1 MQTWKNRFRHMKIKN
16 KLSILI
22 AFIVA
27 MTFAFALIVQQYAF
41 SVYDEQLYVKSSRVL
56 YLSSSAIEKE
66 LERLEQLSFN
76 IITDT
81 QIQSQLKSIAQSD
94 SDYDRLTLRKHMVD
108 RLLTYVGS
116 EPSLYSIHMVDAAGA
131 QQDVGSL
138 VPIQA
143 GKRDVILRLADN
155 AEGQARWT
163 FPDASDPA
171 LILARQIRSYS
182 GTMFD
187 LQDIGTIFMRIN
199 MERIVHELGAGEG
212 DLIVTSGPDVIYPSQ
227 PHFDPA
233 LIQSSI
239 TSETG
244 YFIKEIQGKTYFVA
258 YNRSSATGWTYLNV
272 TPFNQIFR
280 QIVLIKEIV
289 IGVFILIFAFAILWG
304 IRFSRGLTRP
314 IENLIARMK
323 LAEKGNFAEANI
335 LAGDQEPPAMDEL
348 GLLHRTFRLMVERI
362 NDLITENYASRLLI
376 KETEFK
382 ALQAQ
387 INPHFLYNTLESI
400 NWMAKI
406 NKQTQISQM
415 VQALA
420 FLLRNSVSLKEPI
433 LTLKEELEMVQHYI
447 TIQKFRFE
455 ERLSFH
461 MDVPEREHLRKIP
474 KLTLQPLLENA
485 IHYALEPSV
494 GTCTISL
501 TSREEADAFILIVED
516 DGPGMAS
523 DTLELLREGRLTT
536 AGNGIGLLN
545 IDERIRFAFGENYG
559 LFIDSAPGQGTRIHI
574 RLPKELEGSEHV

>member
-1 MQTWKNRFRHMKIKN
+1 MRNWFAHFRHMKIKN
-16 KLSILI
+16 KLSVLI

-41 SVYDEQLYVKSSRVL
+41 SVYDEQLYLKSSRVL
-56 YLSSSAIEKE
+56 HLSSSAIEKE
-66 LERLEQLSFN
+66 LERIEQLSFN

-81 QIQSQLKSIAQSD
+81 QIQTLLRSISTSD
-94 SDYDRLTLRKHMVD
+94 SDYDRLILRQHMVD
-108 RLLTYVGS
+108 RLLNYVGS
-116 EPSLYSIHMVDAAGA
+116 EPSLFSIHIVDSYGA

-138 VPIQA
+138 IPINSDKRNAILKLA
-143 GKRDVILRLADN
+143 GEAK
-155 AEGQARWT
+155 GKARWT
-163 FPDASDPA
+163 YPDEADPA
-171 LILARQIRSYS
+171 LILSREIRSYS
-182 GTMFD
+182 GTLFD
-187 LQDIGTIFMRIN
+187 LQDLGTIFMRIN
-199 MERIVHELGAGEG
+199 IDRIAHEYAAEEG
-212 DLIVTSGPDVIYPSQ
+212 DLIMTSGADVIYPSQ

-233 LIQSSI
+233 VILSFISS
-239 TSETG
+239 EAG
-244 YFIKEIQGKTYFVA
+244 YFMKEIESKTYFIA
-258 YNRSSATGWTYLNV
+258 YNRSSDTGWTYLNV
-272 TPFNQIFR
+272 TPFNQIFKR
-280 QIVLIKEIV
+280 IVLIKELVIV
-289 IGVFILIFAFAILWG
+289 VFILIFAVAILWG

-323 LAEKGNFAEANI
+323 LAEKGNFVEANI
-335 LAGDQEPPAMDEL
+335 LATDHEPPAMDEL

-362 NDLITENYASRLLI
+362 NVLITENYSSRLLI

-433 LTLKEELEMVQHYI
+433 LTLREELEMVRNYI

-455 ERLSFH
+455 DRLSFRL
-461 MDVPEREHLRKIP
+461 DVNERELSRKLP

-494 GTCTISL
+494 GVCSISIYE
-501 TSREEADAFILIVED
+501 RYEEDAFCLIVED
-516 DGPGMAS
+516 DGPGMRP
-523 DTLELLREGRLTT
+523 DTMELLRRGKLTT

-545 IDERIRFAFGENYG
+545 IDERIRFTFGEPCG
-559 LFIDSAPGQGTRIHI
+559 IVIDSAPGKGTRIKMI
-574 RLPKELEGSEHV
+574 LPIETEG